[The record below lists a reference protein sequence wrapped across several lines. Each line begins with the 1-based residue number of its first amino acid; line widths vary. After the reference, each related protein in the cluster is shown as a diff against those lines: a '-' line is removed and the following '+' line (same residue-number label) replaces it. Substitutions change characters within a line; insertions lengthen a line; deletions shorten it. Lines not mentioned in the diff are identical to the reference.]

1 MEKESTKEVS
11 MKAKAQP
18 ELLAQLR
25 DAGTRPVQAI
35 FHLQSPKGPG
45 APLTDAETERIS
57 NELLKR
63 VAAKVGEPA
72 RRSNLLRSLR
82 TLIVEA
88 SPEFVQ
94 SMLQQPEVASA
105 TANRTEESAYIPP
118 KGKRPVDE

>member
-35 FHLQSPKGPG
+35 FHLQSLKEPD